1 MSKKAPSGVITLP
14 RYLNPPRR
22 RYVTRSG
29 SMWGPETVA
38 LCFALTLRNH
48 GTVEAVRATARR
60 LVDKVCMEHQPNMK
74 KLARGTDIPDDKTIP
89 CALAIINRVCN
100 LVGIRPDVEF
110 LPNPEPE
117 PVKLVEPPRCHFK
130 VMRLAGYHKHRHWKC
145 QHCSHTKPLRPE
157 DIGK

>member
-1 MSKKAPSGVITLP
+1 MVVRDRRRHRAEPRLRVPVPDHRRSTAGAQSGAAGGIQAMSKKAPSGVITLP

-29 SMWGPETVA
+29 STWGPETVA

-74 KLARGTDIPDDKTIP
+74 KLARGTDIAEDKTIP
-89 CALAIINRVCN
+89 CALAIINRV
-100 LVGIRPDVEF
+100 
-110 LPNPEPE
+110 
-117 PVKLVEPPRCHFK
+117 
-130 VMRLAGYHKHRHWKC
+130 
-145 QHCSHTKPLRPE
+145 
-157 DIGK
+157 